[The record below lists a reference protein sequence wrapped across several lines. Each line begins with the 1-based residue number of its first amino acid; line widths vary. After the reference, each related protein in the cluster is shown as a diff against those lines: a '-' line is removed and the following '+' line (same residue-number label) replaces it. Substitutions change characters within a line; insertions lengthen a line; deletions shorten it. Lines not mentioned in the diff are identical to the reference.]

1 MIIFEIKLQNLNSS
15 RLNCLKNI
23 NLLQQIKDKGEFQM
37 KKIMLVCSAGMS
49 TSLLVTKMEQAAEK
63 AGDEVEIFALPMSDG
78 INRLSTVDCVLLGPQ
93 VRFNLGKIKEEAA
106 KVNPGLPV
114 DVIDMKDY
122 GTMNGEKVYNY
133 AKKLMDE

>member
-1 MIIFEIKLQNLNSS
+1 
-15 RLNCLKNI
+15 
-23 NLLQQIKDKGEFQM
+23 M

-63 AGDEVEIFALPMSDG
+63 VGDEVEIFALPMSDG

-93 VRFNLGKIKEEAA
+93 VRFNLGKINEEAA
-106 KVNPGLPV
+106 KVNTGLPV

-122 GTMNGEKVYNY
+122 GMMNGEKVYNY
-133 AKKLMDE
+133 ANKLMDE

>member
-1 MIIFEIKLQNLNSS
+1 
-15 RLNCLKNI
+15 
-23 NLLQQIKDKGEFQM
+23 M

-63 AGDEVEIFALPMSDG
+63 VGDEVEIFALPMSDG
-78 INRLSTVDCVLLGPQ
+78 INKLSTVDCVLLGPQ
-93 VRFNLGKIKEEAA
+93 VRFNLGEVKEEAA

-122 GTMNGEKVYNY
+122 GMMNGEKVYNS

>member
-1 MIIFEIKLQNLNSS
+1 MFKL
-15 RLNCLKNI
+15 
-23 NLLQQIKDKGEFQM
+23 

-49 TSLLVTKMEQAAEK
+49 ISLLVTKMEQSAEK

-78 INRLSTVDCVLLGPQ
+78 INRLSSVDCVLLGPQ

-114 DVIDMKDY
+114 EVIDMKDY
-122 GTMNGEKVYNY
+122 GTMNGERVYTH
-133 AKKLMDE
+133 AKELMGE

>member
-133 AKKLMDE
+133 AKKLMDV

>member
-1 MIIFEIKLQNLNSS
+1 
-15 RLNCLKNI
+15 
-23 NLLQQIKDKGEFQM
+23 M

-63 AGDEVEIFALPMSDG
+63 VGDEVEIFALPMSDG

-114 DVIDMKDY
+114 DVIDIKYYVM
-122 GTMNGEKVYNY
+122 MNGEKVYNY